1 MHKRIVAL
9 VGAATMATLVSGA
22 GLAAASAS
30 PASPAASGTEHFYL
44 MTTQPSASRYSVI
57 ATGLFTAG
65 GTDVSGSKSD
75 LVKLPGGSFK
85 INHGGRLHV
94 VKMQL
99 NRTTCL
105 ANFVATAAFTVGNG
119 KGAYKGISGSGKAL
133 ISSQFIARRSKG
145 ACNPNATPVVLEQ
158 TITAKGNVKL

>member
-85 INHGGRLHV
+85 INHGGRLQGHQRV
-94 VKMQL
+94 RQGPDQLAVHRPPLQGHMQSE
-99 NRTTCL
+99 RDTCRSRADHHRKGPREALMRVL
-105 ANFVATAAFTVGNG
+105 AAVPRPQPAT
-119 KGAYKGISGSGKAL
+119 
-133 ISSQFIARRSKG
+133 
-145 ACNPNATPVVLEQ
+145 
-158 TITAKGNVKL
+158 